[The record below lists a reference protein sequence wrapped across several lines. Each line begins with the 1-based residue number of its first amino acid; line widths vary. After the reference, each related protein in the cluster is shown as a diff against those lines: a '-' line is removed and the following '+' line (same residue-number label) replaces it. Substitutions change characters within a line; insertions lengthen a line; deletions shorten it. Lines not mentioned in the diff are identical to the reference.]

1 MCAKSAQGCFV
12 SDLVT
17 LFVTYA
23 TKANGCVSDQL
34 LRMCSSFLALP
45 LPGSLR
51 IPWHNT
57 DLMKNSGNHR
67 SMMNRILNAALLLL
81 LVVQVY
87 ILGSFSLNGYFR
99 LYAPLCQYV
108 VNHYIPDAFEVSFAE
123 CKIYPNAHL
132 EIVQL
137 DLQSLHPAI
146 ESVHIHSVQV
156 APIFAVEPRLGLRL
170 NQISISRPQSELLH
184 SQVRKIFRI
193 DQIRCD
199 LNKKGAQLNAQS
211 VAVIFDA
218 YRLHGNIKI
227 NNLHTFMPTQGK
239 AISWPE
245 RHSKIDDWL
254 TKIHNVSHKFDTRKT
269 FINFAIEQCRVG
281 QLTIQSC
288 LQFESIQFADIQLRE
303 LAASLRY
310 QYQPQNSVHTCGL
323 FFKINEAHYM
333 RTANDIG
340 GRAITGH
347 WEGTHHQFG
356 SLLLNPKIYL
366 QAPALII
373 DQVAQFRVP
382 KLDIHFT
389 DPGPVKING
398 YSFLEQLDQKMPN
411 KFSRVQDILFH
422 NPPILDFSLDYSP
435 HNAVPHNMQAKLEV
449 RDFDLQGLALDHLE
463 GTFSWQQYN
472 REIEL
477 HNASLRRGQDWIKF
491 EGKTHLSNK
500 NYRLSVEAA
509 AIPTD
514 YNPIMPTWWNKVFR
528 DIEFLEKPRCYGN
541 FEIVGRYGQQ
551 VADFFYGSVDAE
563 NLAYRGVP
571 IDRGHLHMRGRQHYT
586 EISELAVEHGDHYAH
601 GSIQIAGLP
610 DPIKVPLFWSIDLD
624 SSYPLIAYQRL
635 VSPQIAKHIQA
646 FKAPQAPAI
655 SLQGKFFNKHYPQY
669 RPYMHF
675 QMNAASKAP
684 IQYQDVHFDD
694 LQFKLAGNSE
704 QLSIYDLQAEIA
716 NGQASGQVDF
726 LWNDNS
732 APSILIKAGIQQ
744 ADTKKL
750 LNMFQHEERASFANL
765 TPIEE
770 SPSKINLEAHLKG
783 LTGNWFEFAGY
794 GSAAIFD
801 KELGRIKLLGPLSSL
816 LQNTPINFT
825 SLKFKTLDC
834 DFVLD
839 SSALNFEKITIGGHS
854 SQIELKGSYDLQLDT
869 IDMHVTLRPLI
880 NYADKINP
888 VTQLNKWIQLP
899 LSPFL
904 KYKLDGTLQYP
915 QWRSILDP
923 RVLLPIF

>member
-1 MCAKSAQGCFV
+1 MCTRSL
-12 SDLVT
+12 DRLLPRT
-17 LFVTYA
+17 LLI
-23 TKANGCVSDQL
+23 L
-34 LRMCSSFLALP
+34 LHY
-45 LPGSLR
+45 PG
-51 IPWHNT
+51 
-57 DLMKNSGNHR
+57 LMKNGGNHR
-67 SMMNRILNAALLLL
+67 SVMNRILNAALLLL

-99 LYAPLCQYV
+99 LYAPLCQYL
-108 VNHYIPDAFEVSFAE
+108 VNHYMPDAFEVSFGE
-123 CKIYPNAHL
+123 CKIYPKAHL
-132 EIVQL
+132 EIIHM
-137 DLQSLHPAI
+137 DLHSLHPAI

-156 APIFAVEPRLGLRL
+156 APNVAVTPRMGLRL

-184 SQVRKIFRI
+184 SRARKTFII
-193 DQIRCD
+193 DQVRCD
-199 LNKKGAQLNAQS
+199 LYKKGAQLHAQS
-211 VAVIFDA
+211 IAVILDA
-218 YRLHGNIKI
+218 CRLHGNIKI
-227 NNLHTFMPTQGK
+227 NNLHTLIPTQGE
-239 AISWPE
+239 AVSWPE
-245 RHSKIDDWL
+245 RHSKIDELL
-254 TKIHNVSHKFDTRKT
+254 TKIHKISQKIDSRMA
-269 FINFAIEQCRVG
+269 FINFSIEQCSAG
-281 QLTIQSC
+281 KLAIQSC
-288 LQFESIQFADIQLRE
+288 LQVESIQFANTQLRE
-303 LAASLRY
+303 LAARFHY
-310 QYQPQNSVHTCGL
+310 QYRPQNPVHTCSL
-323 FFKINEAHYM
+323 FFKISDADYM
-333 RTANDIG
+333 GTTNDIG
-340 GRAITGH
+340 GKAITGH

-356 SLLLNPKIYL
+356 LLLLSPKIYL
-366 QAPALII
+366 QAPVLII

-382 KLDIHFT
+382 KLEIHFT
-389 DPGPVKING
+389 DSDPVKIHG
-398 YSFLEQLDQKMPN
+398 YSFLEQLEEKVPN
-411 KFSRVQDILFH
+411 KFSQVQDILFH

-435 HNAVPHNMQAKLEV
+435 HNAAPHNVQAKIEV
-449 RDFDLQGLALDHLE
+449 QDFHIEGLALDHLE

-477 HNASLRRGQDWIKF
+477 HNASLRRGQDWIQF
-491 EGKTHLSNK
+491 EGKTHLANK
-500 NYRLSVEAA
+500 NYRLSVEAS

-514 YNPIMPTWWNKVFR
+514 YNPIMPTWWNKIFR
-528 DIEFLEKPRCYGN
+528 DIEFLAKPKCYSN

-551 VADFFYGSVDAE
+551 VADFFYGSVHAE
-563 NLAYRGVP
+563 NLTYRGVP
-571 IDRGHLHMRGRQHYT
+571 IDRGHLHLRGRQHYT
-586 EISELAVEHGDHYAH
+586 EINELAIEHGDHYAH

-610 DPIKVPLFWSIDLD
+610 DPIKVPLFWSIDID
-624 SSYPLIAYQRL
+624 SSYPLVEYQNL

-655 SLQGKFFNKHYPQY
+655 SLQGKFFHKHYPQY

-704 QLSIYDLQAEIA
+704 KLSIYALQADIA
-716 NGQASGQVDF
+716 NGQASGQVDIH
-726 LWNDNS
+726 WNDNS

-750 LNMFQHEERASFANL
+750 LNMFQHEERASLASL

-783 LTGNWFEFAGY
+783 LTGNRFEFAGY

-801 KELGRIKLLGPLSSL
+801 KELSRIKLLGPLSSL
-816 LQNTPINFT
+816 LQNTPLNFT

-839 SSALNFEKITIGGHS
+839 NSALNFEKITIGGHS
-854 SQIELKGSYDLQLDT
+854 SQIELKGSYDLQVDT
-869 IDMHVTLRPLI
+869 IDMHATLRPLI

-899 LSPFL
+899 FSPFL
-904 KYKLDGTLQYP
+904 KYKLDGSLQDP
-915 QWRSILDP
+915 RWRSILDP

>member
-1 MCAKSAQGCFV
+1 MRPR
-12 SDLVT
+12 LVAAYQT
-17 LFVTYA
+17 SCY
-23 TKANGCVSDQL
+23 GCVHTSLVRL
-34 LRMCSSFLALP
+34 LPSTLRFP
-45 LPGSLR
+45 L
-51 IPWHNT
+51 HNP
-57 DLMKNSGNHR
+57 DLMKNGGNHR

-81 LVVQVY
+81 LVVQIY
-87 ILGSFSLNGYFR
+87 IWGSFSLNGYFR
-99 LYAPLCQYV
+99 LYAPLCQYL
-108 VNHYIPDAFEVSFAE
+108 VNHYITDTFEVSFAE

-137 DLQSLHPAI
+137 ELNSLHPAI

-156 APIFAVEPRLGLRL
+156 APTVAVEPRLGLRL
-170 NQISISRPQSELLH
+170 NQISISRPQRELLH
-184 SQVRKIFRI
+184 SQVRKTFII

-199 LNKKGAQLNAQS
+199 LHKKGAQLNAQS
-211 VAVIFDA
+211 VAVNLDTC
-218 YRLHGNIKI
+218 RLHGNIKI
-227 NNLHTFMPTQGK
+227 NNLHTLMPTQGE
-239 AISWPE
+239 ALSWPE

-254 TKIHNVSHKFDTRKT
+254 TKIQNISHKIDSRKT
-269 FINFAIEQCRVG
+269 FINFSIEQCSAG

-288 LQFESIQFADIQLRE
+288 LQVESIQFADIQLRE
-303 LAASLRY
+303 LAARFHY
-310 QYQPQNSVHTCGL
+310 QYQLQNPVHTCGL
-323 FFKINEAHYM
+323 FFKINEADYM
-333 RTANDIG
+333 GTANDISG
-340 GRAITGH
+340 KAITGH

-389 DPGPVKING
+389 DSGPVKIHG
-398 YSFLEQLDQKMPN
+398 YSFLEQLEEKMPN
-411 KFSRVQDILFH
+411 EFSRIQDILFH
-422 NPPILDFSLDYSP
+422 NPPILDFSIDYSLK
-435 HNAVPHNMQAKLEV
+435 NAVPHNMQAKLEV
-449 RDFDLQGLALDHLE
+449 RDFHIEGLALDHLV

-472 REIEL
+472 KEIEL
-477 HNASLRRGQDWIKF
+477 HNASLRRGQDWIQF
-491 EGKTHLSNK
+491 EGKTHLANK
-500 NYRLSVEAA
+500 NYRLSVEAS

-528 DIEFLEKPRCYGN
+528 DIEFSAKPKCYGN

-551 VADFFYGSVDAE
+551 VADFFYGSVHAE

-571 IDRGHLHMRGRQHYT
+571 IDRGHLDLRGRQHYT
-586 EISELAVEHGDHYAH
+586 EINKLAIEHGDHYAH
-601 GSIQIAGLP
+601 GSIQITGLP
-610 DPIKVPLFWSIDLD
+610 DPIKVPLFWSIDVD
-624 SSYPLIAYQRL
+624 SSYPLIEYQHL
-635 VSPQIAKHIQA
+635 VSPEIAEHIQA
-646 FKAPQAPAI
+646 FKALQAPAI
-655 SLQGKFFNKHYPQY
+655 SLRGKFFNKHYPQY

-675 QMNAASKAP
+675 QMNAASKGP

-694 LQFKLAGNSE
+694 LQFKLAGNS
-704 QLSIYDLQAEIA
+704 QKLSIYALQADIA

-726 LWNDNS
+726 QWNDHS

-750 LNMFQHEERASFANL
+750 LNMFQHEERASLASL

-783 LTGNWFEFAGY
+783 LTGNWFEFAGF

-816 LQNTPINFT
+816 LQNTPLNFT

-834 DFVLD
+834 DFVID
-839 SSALNFEKITIGGHS
+839 NSALNFEKITIGGHS
-854 SQIELKGSYDLQLDT
+854 SQIELKGSYDLQVDT
-869 IDMHVTLRPLI
+869 IDMHATLRPLI

-904 KYKLDGTLQYP
+904 KYKLDGTLQDP
-915 QWRSILDP
+915 RWRSILDP